1 MAHGPL
7 EMIGDPSHLA
17 FEIRWL
23 GTEPPDVRG
32 LGWGELTL
40 WFRGTR
46 VWSTSEG
53 QGVQW
58 TWIDL
63 VEHLARGWAHLLYE
77 EVAPYGVV
85 AENPEDLRK
94 PEHLA
99 RIRRVPRSSV
109 DSAIFAYQQRHDLAA
124 GLKGIDLPSVWFLRE
139 GIEMRMR
146 VGDQDLWRPL
156 IDVSS
161 VLEKAAEAVLTR
173 TRHHP
178 HVHVRAT
185 SAEGRWKGRL
195 PSKSRLMTLRAGLDE
210 QQLRDWAPQ
219 GKGIGW
225 WGSPDVESPMM
236 AVGRMSRPLTE
247 GTRRLAI
254 EAVAA
259 VSPRKTTALDALT
272 TGVGPVLEATADR
285 KPHEQGYALALWLR
299 SELKLTGRVDPA
311 ALLHGWKVHIEDLPG
326 VDRQLDAFACWG
338 NRGPAIFVNPQG
350 EHAISPVGRRAT
362 LAHEIAHLVL
372 DRGRSL
378 PLAEMFGG
386 ATPVHLE
393 KRARAFAAEL
403 LLPREV
409 ASSVVATSTS
419 LQAAARQLQ
428 DEYGVSREI
437 VAWQISNG
445 TGMALLDEK
454 QRAQVQTWSHHA
466 RSSSNRGVP
475 RRTQRR

>member
-1 MAHGPL
+1 VAHSPL

-46 VWSTSEG
+46 VWSTTAG

-77 EVAPYGVV
+77 EVAPYGLV
-85 AENPEDLRK
+85 AENPDELRK
-94 PEHLA
+94 PDFLA
-99 RIRRVPRSSV
+99 RVRRVPRSSV
-109 DSAIFAYQQRHDLAA
+109 DSAVYAYQQRHDLAA
-124 GLKGIDLPSVWFLRE
+124 GLKGIYLPSVWLLRE
-139 GIEMRMR
+139 GTEMRVR
-146 VGDQDLWRPL
+146 AGDQDLWRPL
-156 IDVSS
+156 VDVSS
-161 VLEKAAEAVLTR
+161 ILEETAEAILTR
-173 TRHHP
+173 ALHHP
-178 HVHVRAT
+178 HVHARAT
-185 SAEGRWKGRL
+185 SADARWKERL

-225 WGSPDVESPMM
+225 WGSPDAESPMM
-236 AVGRMSRPLTE
+236 AVARMSRPLTE
-247 GTRRLAI
+247 ATRRLAI
-254 EAVAA
+254 EAVAGVTA
-259 VSPRKTTALDALT
+259 RKTTVLDALT
-272 TGVGPVLEATADR
+272 TGVGPVLEATSDR

-299 SELKLTGRVDPA
+299 SELKITGRVDPG
-311 ALLHGWKVHIEDLPG
+311 ALLQGWKVHVEDLPG

-350 EHAISPVGRRAT
+350 EHANSTAGRRAT
-362 LAHEIAHLVL
+362 LAHEIAHLIL
-372 DRGRSL
+372 DRWRSL

-409 ASSVVATSTS
+409 ASSAVAISTS
-419 LQAAARQLQ
+419 LLAAARQLQ
-428 DEYGVSREI
+428 DDYGVSREI

-445 TGMALLDEK
+445 TGMDLLDKK
-454 QRAQVQTWSHHA
+454 QRAQVQAWAHHA
-466 RSSSNRGVP
+466 RQRSNRGVP
-475 RRTQRR
+475 RRKQRS